1 MPNEFYEQGAKLAMQ
16 EFLISGKVA
25 AKKAKGPK
33 KLVPKMPGEMAA
45 KAARGLAA
53 MGKK

>member
-1 MPNEFYEQGAKLAMQ
+1 MKFAKRIEHLPPYL
-16 EFLISGKVA
+16 FVGISQKIA

-33 KLVPKMPGEMAA
+33 KLVPKMPGEMSA